1 MTDKVR
7 QYGIGGFAVLMLA
20 MVALFAGLGIWQL
33 QRRIE
38 EHAFV
43 AALGERV
50 RAAPVPLP
58 DPSQWHALAVETD
71 QLRRVGF
78 TATYESRLDA
88 MVYSAAS
95 VERADIAGRG
105 TWAFLPA
112 RLSTGQIVAINAGF
126 VPNATQDRDQQDR
139 AVAQL
144 ITNKPVMM
152 TGYIRFPEPVS
163 ALAPDVERDTRL
175 WCSRDHLAMAQALGW
190 GDVAPF
196 YVDLEAPVPASGIP
210 KPGPLQVHLVEHH
223 LRYAITWL
231 SLAALVLLAFAV
243 SVRGRR
249 AAGG

>member
-1 MTDKVR
+1 
-7 QYGIGGFAVLMLA
+7 
-20 MVALFAGLGIWQL
+20 MVAIVVLFAGLGIWQL

-38 EHAFV
+38 EHALL

-58 DPSQWHALAVETD
+58 DPSQWHALAAETD

-78 TATYESRLDA
+78 TATYDSRLDA
-88 MVYSAAS
+88 MVYSSAS
-95 VERADIAGRG
+95 AERADIAGRG

-126 VPNATQDRDQQDR
+126 VPNATQDRDQKDR
-139 AVAQL
+139 TVAQL
-144 ITNKPVMM
+144 ITNKPVAM
-152 TGYIRFPEPVS
+152 TGYIRFPEPVG
-163 ALAPDVERDTRL
+163 ALTPDVERDTRL
-175 WCSRDHLAMAQALGW
+175 WFSRDHLAMAQALGW
-190 GDVAPF
+190 GEVAPF

-210 KPGPLQVHLVEHH
+210 KPGPLQVHLVDHH

-243 SVRGRR
+243 SLHGRR
-249 AAGG
+249 QRRPL